1 MSMHHDRPSQPEPF
15 WAQQPQGLP
24 PRTSSR
30 RRSASVLSAALLV
43 GVLGGVGGAAGY
55 DALENDGSTGSP
67 TTASDTSATD
77 SLDSD
82 TRPVLDTGSVA
93 DVAARVL
100 PSVVTI
106 NVRTDQ
112 GAGSGSGI
120 VLTEDG
126 QILTNN
132 HVVEGVAD
140 GGLRVAFDDGTTAE
154 AIVVGT
160 DPLTDLA
167 VIQADEV
174 SGLQP
179 AELGSSDDL
188 QVGQDVVAIGSPF
201 GLDSTVTTGIVSALD
216 RPVNAGPLEDG
227 TSSVFPAIQTDAA
240 INPGNSGGAL
250 VNSAGQVVG
259 INAAIRTDSVSYDT
273 PGGSIGLGFA
283 IPIDQARPIISE
295 LAAGEPATHARIGVS
310 VGDPVDDGATA
321 GAVVRLVTDGS
332 AGGDAGLEPG
342 DVITMVNEDLI
353 SSSDDLVA
361 TIRSHRPGDT
371 VTLTYLRDGS
381 SDTVEVTLD
390 SDEGVPTS

>member
-1 MSMHHDRPSQPEPF
+1 MSMHHDRPSEPEPF

-140 GGLRVAFDDGTTAE
+140 GGLRVAFNDGTTAE

-295 LAAGEPATHARIGVS
+295 LAAGDPATHARIGVS

-332 AGGDAGLEPG
+332 AGADAGLRPG

>member
-1 MSMHHDRPSQPEPF
+1 MSMHHDRPSEPEPF

-106 NVRTDQ
+106 NVRTNQ

-140 GGLRVAFDDGTTAE
+140 GGLRVAFNDGTTAE

-332 AGGDAGLEPG
+332 AGADAGLEPN

>member
-1 MSMHHDRPSQPEPF
+1 MSMHHDRPSEPEPF

-67 TTASDTSATD
+67 TTTSDTSATD

-106 NVRTDQ
+106 NVRTNQ

-140 GGLRVAFDDGTTAE
+140 GGLRVAFNDGTTAE

-283 IPIDQARPIISE
+283 IPIDQARPIIE
-295 LAAGEPATHARIGVS
+295 DLAAGEPATHARIGVS

>member
-1 MSMHHDRPSQPEPF
+1 MHHDRPSEPEPF

-77 SLDSD
+77 ALDSD

-112 GAGSGSGI
+112 GTGSGSGI
-120 VLTEDG
+120 VMTEDG

-140 GGLRVAFDDGTTAE
+140 GGLRVAFNDGTTAE

-332 AGGDAGLEPG
+332 AGADAGLKPG